1 MLIVINLQPRGGCLC
16 PVMCEVG
23 SGTSTPTLVDELI
36 ASKFEAL
43 QGSSFYHEKIITR
56 VGLT

>member
-1 MLIVINLQPRGGCLC
+1 MLIVLNLQPRGGCLC
-16 PVMCEVG
+16 PVMFEVG
-23 SGTSTPTLVDELI
+23 SGTSTPTLGDELT

-43 QGSSFYHEKIITR
+43 QGSSFYHGKIVTR